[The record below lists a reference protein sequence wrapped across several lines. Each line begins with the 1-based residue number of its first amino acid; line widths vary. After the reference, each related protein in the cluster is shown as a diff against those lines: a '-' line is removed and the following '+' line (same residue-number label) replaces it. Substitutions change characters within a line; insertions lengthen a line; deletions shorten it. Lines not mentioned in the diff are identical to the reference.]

1 MFSRALLASLTV
13 LPILLLWPAPGS
25 GNSNPVFYLAT
36 DRSFTEGETPYV
48 NLESSGRMPIQMRLY
63 RVRDPETFL
72 LKQTASRIV
81 REQDGPATANAFAL
95 MDNAWAGFKQEFRQ
109 IARKELSAGI
119 RSELRA
125 ASGIALADGPVP
137 PREPAQPG
145 QLAQHEFL
153 RAFEAPLTDRDWTYR
168 RVPVPV
174 ESNGVYILQ
183 AISGPHVAYTVIVR
197 SRLTFLTK
205 QSERSAVVYAA
216 DAKSGTPAADAQVAL
231 FDAGAGALLARG
243 ATDSQGVFR
252 YPGASPDRSLVI
264 VRKGDEFAVS
274 DPDYFTSSF
283 YGAGGPR
290 AYIYTDRPIY
300 RPGDTVYF
308 KAILRNFENGRYRPG
323 GGAASYSVLDERGAL
338 LIDKQPLNVAGAM
351 GSGDASFALPAH
363 ENVNL
368 GTYNVVVH
376 LGGKSFSAEFRVDA
390 YRKPRYRVNVNLP
403 RRVFGRNDRVDLR
416 INGAYYY
423 GKPLANAQVNVR
435 VFRTPKYDYSPV
447 GSWDALQLAA
457 YMGSTGGSMSRELV
471 LDRTAT
477 LDGDGELELTL
488 KPENIDKDYNYSVL
502 ASVTAPDQTVTGAG
516 GFSVNRSQFYLRVQR
531 ESQVFSPGE
540 TAKFTVQLVPYDT
553 TLSGEALKKIIGGVD
568 LAAGLYLRSFVW
580 ISEEGRREQ
589 IARVKAVTNAQGR
602 AEISVRLPRSGHYAL
617 NIEAEDPDGETT
629 SNEVTLWCSG
639 RSDTIETPV
648 RNITLTPGKDAYRAG
663 ETAEV
668 LILSPVA
675 DAHVF
680 ISIEGDRLYRQETI
694 EMKGNVHRYRV
705 PITEEMTPNFVFSAA
720 LFHGGQAYKSELKIV
735 APPQDKFLRVSV
747 KPDRAVYRPGDT
759 VRLEVSAL
767 DAGNRGVAAEVS
779 LGVVDAAL
787 YALANDPAPAMTS
800 FFYHPRRNN
809 VITSL
814 SNSYRFF
821 GYSEERRLQLAL
833 NRRGIAALTALKEE
847 PEARRN
853 FRDQTYWNARIQT
866 NRDGKATVSFQLAD
880 NLTEWRVTARAIT
893 ADTRVGEATAS
904 FIARKELQI
913 NAGVPR
919 FMLEGQDQVV
929 AANLSNLTTAA
940 QNVVVSLS
948 AENGTIKGA
957 SSQSVELAAN
967 AEGVAYFTVSAGE
980 GASLKLR
987 FKAIAGALSDASEH
1001 VVPLQTAG
1009 LRRTTASY
1017 AVLQNGAARA
1027 SMDVNLPQ
1035 SMRRPVLR
1043 LRLNP
1048 GSGVAVRQALSYL
1061 ADYPY
1066 GCIEQTMSRF
1076 LPLLAAQQIGYV
1088 TPRLRNEMPRMIDA
1102 GVGRLRQFQNADGG
1116 FGWYGGV
1123 DSSDPMMTAYV
1134 FRGLALSRKF
1144 GRNFEDRLIDHSSAY
1159 LYRALSET
1167 QLDAFSR
1174 AYILFSLSEA
1184 SPIPAS
1190 MLDALKASAS
1200 EQTHY
1205 GRALI
1210 ALTLYNS
1217 GRAPEAR
1224 ALALETIQ
1232 KSGVADDANGIRFTL
1247 PLHLN
1252 VYGAW
1257 NEDRVELTA
1266 ALLTAAVRLNLDGAL
1281 QEKLA
1286 ATLLANRTDGIAWK
1300 NSRDTAFAVLALA
1313 EKLKAARETDSPA
1326 ILRTLLNGVEV
1337 RSLTASPGALE
1348 DGELIVEIPRAN
1360 LRAGRQRIELIKES
1374 GPPVYAAAVAEYFD
1388 AANAF
1393 APSGNQ
1399 LSVERRYERVQ
1410 VSRTDDRLELS
1421 VSGATEFKQGD
1432 LVMVTLRVRA
1442 DSGAGTYYQVEDPIP
1457 PGFSVVQSDSEYFSQ
1472 DRRREYENRQLYDD
1486 RAVFFAPGPQREL
1499 TVRYFLRADLP
1510 GAYRALPARGFFM
1523 YYPELYA
1530 SSADTRLTI
1539 HRR

>member
-1 MFSRALLASLTV
+1 MLPRVLLASLTV

-63 RVRDPETFL
+63 RVRDPEAFL

-81 REQDGPATANAFAL
+81 KEQDGAATANAFAL
-95 MDNAWAGFKQEFRQ
+95 IENAWDGFKADFRQ
-109 IARKELSAGI
+109 IARKELNAAL
-119 RSELRA
+119 RSDLRGA
-125 ASGIALADGPVP
+125 TGVALADGPVTA
-137 PREPAQPG
+137 REPAQPG
-145 QLAQHEFL
+145 QLTQHEFL
-153 RAFEAPLTDRDWTYR
+153 RAFEAPLSDRDWTYR

-174 ESNGVYILQ
+174 EDNGVYILQ

-205 QSERSAVVYAA
+205 QSERGAVVYAA
-216 DAKSGTPAADAQVAL
+216 DSKSGAPSAGARVAL
-231 FDAGAGALLARG
+231 FDAGSSALLARG
-243 ATDSQGVFR
+243 ETDAQGVFR

-264 VRKGDEFAVS
+264 VRKDEEFAVS

-300 RPGDTVYF
+300 RPGDKVYF

-323 GGAASYSVLDERGAL
+323 GGAASFSVVDERGTL
-338 LIDKQPLNVAGAM
+338 LIDKQPLSVSGAM
-351 GSGDASFALPAH
+351 GAGDASFELPNH

-368 GTYNVVVH
+368 GTYNVLVH

-403 RRVFGRNDRVDLR
+403 RRVFGRNDRVTIR

-435 VFRTPKYDYSPV
+435 IFRTPKYDYSPV

-457 YMGSTGGSMSRELV
+457 YIGSTGGSTSRELA
-471 LDRTAT
+471 LDRTDK
-477 LDGDGELELTL
+477 LDGDGALELSF
-488 KPENIDKDYNYSVL
+488 KPEDIDKDYSYSVL
-502 ASVTAPDQTVTGAG
+502 ASVATPDQTVAGAG
-516 GFSVNRSQFYLRVQR
+516 GFSVNRSPFYLRVQR
-531 ESQVFSPGE
+531 DSQVFSPGE
-540 TAKFTVQLVPYDT
+540 TAKFTVQLVPFDS
-553 TLSGEALKKIIGGVD
+553 TLSGEALKKVIGGVD
-568 LAAGLYLRSFVW
+568 LAAGLFLRSFVW

-602 AEISVRLPRSGHYAL
+602 AEISVRLPKSGHYAL
-617 NIEAEDPDGETT
+617 TIEAEDADGETT

-648 RNITLTPGKDAYRAG
+648 RNITLTPGKDVYRAG

-680 ISIEGDRLYRQETI
+680 ISLEGDRLYRQETI

-705 PITEEMTPNFVFSAA
+705 PITEDMTPNFVFSAA
-720 LFHGGQAYKSELKIV
+720 MFHGGQAYKSELKVV
-735 APPQDKFLRVSV
+735 APPQDKFLRVTV

-767 DAGNRGVAAEVS
+767 DANNRGAVAEVS

-787 YALANDPAPAMTS
+787 YALASDPAPAMTS

-814 SNSYRFF
+814 SSAYRFF

-833 NRRGIAALTALKEE
+833 NRRGVAALTALKEE

-853 FRDQTYWNARIQT
+853 FRDQTFWNARVET

-904 FIARKELQI
+904 FIARKDLQI

-919 FMLEGQDQVV
+919 FMLEGRDQVV
-929 AANLSNLTTAA
+929 AANLSNLTNAA
-940 QNVVVSLS
+940 QRVVVSLS
-948 AENGTIKGA
+948 AENGAIKGA
-957 SSQSVELAAN
+957 NTQPVNLAAN
-967 AEGVAYFTVSAGE
+967 GEGVAYFTVTAGE
-980 GASLKLR
+980 GESLKLR
-987 FKAIAGALSDASEH
+987 FNALAGALSDASEH
-1001 VVPLQTAG
+1001 VIPLQTAG
-1009 LRRTTASY
+1009 LRRTLATY
-1017 AVLQNGAARA
+1017 ATLQNGTARA
-1027 SMDVNLPQ
+1027 AMDLTLPQ
-1035 SMRRPVLR
+1035 NMRRPALR

-1048 GSGVAVRQALSYL
+1048 GSGVAVRQSLSYL

-1066 GCIEQTMSRF
+1066 GCVEQTMSRF
-1076 LPLLAAQQIGYV
+1076 LPLLAAQQVGYI

-1102 GVGRLRQFQNADGG
+1102 GLGRLRQFQNADGG
-1116 FGWYGGV
+1116 FGWYGGTEA
-1123 DSSDPMMTAYV
+1123 SDPLMSAYV
-1134 FRGLALSRKF
+1134 FRGLALTRKY
-1144 GRNFEDRLIDHSSAY
+1144 GRSFEDRLIDLSSAY

-1167 QLDAFSR
+1167 QLDGFAR

-1184 SPIPAS
+1184 TAPPAS
-1190 MLDALKASAS
+1190 MLDALKATAPQ
-1200 EQTHY
+1200 QTHY

-1210 ALTLYNS
+1210 ALTLINS
-1217 GRAPEAR
+1217 GRANEAR
-1224 ALALETIQ
+1224 SLSLETIEQ
-1232 KSGVADDANGIRFTL
+1232 SGVANDANGSRFNL
-1247 PLHLN
+1247 PLHPG

-1286 ATLLANRTDGIAWK
+1286 ATLLANRVDGVAWK
-1300 NSRDTAFAVLALA
+1300 NSRDTSFAVLALA
-1313 EKLKAARETDSPA
+1313 EKLKASRETDSPA

-1337 RSLTASPGALE
+1337 RSLTATPGALE

-1360 LRAGRQRIELIKES
+1360 LRAGRQRIELLKES
-1374 GPPVYAAAVAEYFD
+1374 GPPVYAAAVAEFFD
-1388 AANAF
+1388 AASSF
-1393 APSGNQ
+1393 APSANQ
-1399 LSVERRYERVQ
+1399 LSIERKYERVE
-1410 VSRTDDRLELS
+1410 VKRTDDGLS
-1421 VSGATEFKQGD
+1421 LSTSGATEFRQGD
-1432 LVMVTLRVRA
+1432 LVMVTLRVRTEA
-1442 DSGAGTYYQVEDPIP
+1442 GAGTYFQAEDSIP
-1457 PGFSVVQSDSEYFSQ
+1457 PGFSVVQSDSEYFSD

-1499 TVRYFLRADLP
+1499 HVRYFLRADLP
-1510 GAYRALPARGFFM
+1510 GTYRALPARSQFM